1 MHQEGISQAL
11 VDETRAAQL
20 LDLRVKTL
28 RRWRWAGKGPRFVKL
43 GSAVRYALADLDMF
57 IAAGRR
63 TSTSD
68 MGAGLSGR
76 EAA

>member
-1 MHQEGISQAL
+1 MEQERISDAL

-28 RRWRWAGKGPRFVKL
+28 RRWRWAGKGPNFVKL
-43 GSAVRYALADLDMF
+43 GSAVRYRPADLDAF

-68 MGAGLSGR
+68 LGVAL
-76 EAA
+76 